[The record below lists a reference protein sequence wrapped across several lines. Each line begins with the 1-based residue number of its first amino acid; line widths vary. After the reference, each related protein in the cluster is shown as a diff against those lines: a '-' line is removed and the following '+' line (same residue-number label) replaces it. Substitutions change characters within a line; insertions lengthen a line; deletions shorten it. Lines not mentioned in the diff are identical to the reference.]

1 MAVSTRAIPRK
12 RRTRIAAGAALAVA
26 LVAALAAALLVV
38 HGAAAATTP
47 ANFTF
52 AAFGDANL
60 SGSQLPPAPF
70 TKAMDAI
77 KASGAAIAVCPGD
90 FVNDLPDAANSS
102 FSLYK
107 GQESAHLG
115 TIPVYRAAGDNDH
128 LNDSA
133 RLSAWNAAFPNLPT
147 SADAQR
153 RWGSVDYNG
162 VHFILLSTEVGG
174 RNGYIGFAGEGS
186 ASNSTEGNWLVSD
199 LKTAAATNPS
209 TIVVLMHAPLMYG
222 KSTGPYTTSKAAEA
236 TALKALFGKYGVD
249 MVIAGH
255 THTARRDMLAVTKNG
270 TTYQIPFLQAPA
282 VSSQSHVSFGSATD
296 GGIVPQLTSSDWG
309 WQTVNGSYKGY
320 YKIAFSAATRTLG
333 LHLMR
338 VNQSDGSQV
347 EVVNGVSYGGHG
359 LTTAFGGTFNDVP
372 ATLSGS
378 TPTPTPT
385 ATATPTPKPTATAT
399 VKPTPTPTPST
410 VPPVNGS
417 VLSAGR
423 AVTASSTQA
432 GNLAAYGNDGSATT
446 RWAAGANTFPQTW
459 TVDLGSAASV
469 TQVKVLWYGGATR
482 SYKYQLQTSTDGV
495 TFTTAL
501 DRSANTVT
509 GTTTDAVSVA
519 ARYVRVRVTGVS
531 LCGAWASLYEVTVTG
546 SR

>member
-1 MAVSTRAIPRK
+1 VIGVVKRTR
-12 RRTRIAAGAALAVA
+12 RRTRIAAGAAVVLA
-26 LVAALAAALLVV
+26 LVACLAAALTVA

-47 ANFTF
+47 ASFTF

-77 KASGAAIAVCPGD
+77 KASGAAIAVSPGD
-90 FVNDLPDAANSS
+90 VINDLPDAANSS

-115 TIPVYRAAGDNDH
+115 AIPVYRAAGDNDH

-133 RLSAWNAAFPNLPT
+133 RLSAWNAAFTNLPT
-147 SADAQR
+147 SADVQR

-162 VHFILLSTEVGG
+162 VHFILLSTEVAG
-174 RNGYIGFAGEGS
+174 RNGYIGYAGEGS
-186 ASNSTEGNWLVSD
+186 TANTTEATWLVND
-199 LKTAAATNPS
+199 LKSAAAVNPS
-209 TIVVLMHAPLMYG
+209 TIVVLMHAPLLYG

-236 TALKALFGKYGVD
+236 AALKTLFGKYGVD

-255 THTARRDMLAVTKNG
+255 THTARRDMLAVSKNG
-270 TTYQIPFLQAPA
+270 TTYQIPLLQVPA
-282 VSSQSHVSFGSATD
+282 VSSQSHVTFGSATD
-296 GGIVPQLTSSDWG
+296 GGIVPQLTASDWG

-320 YKIAFSAATRTLG
+320 YKIAFSASARTLA

-347 EVVNGVSYGGHG
+347 EVANGVSYGGHG
-359 LTTAFGGTFNDVP
+359 LTTAFGGTFTDVP
-372 ATLSGS
+372 ATLSGV

-385 ATATPTPKPTATAT
+385 ATATVT
-399 VKPTPTPTPST
+399 PTPTPTATITPT
-410 VPPVNGS
+410 PTATTTPIPPVNGA
-417 VLSAGR
+417 VLSLGR
-423 AVTASSTQA
+423 PVSASSTQT
-432 GNLAAYGNDGSATT
+432 GNAASYGDDGSATT

-459 TVDLGSAASV
+459 TVDLGSAAAVS
-469 TQVKVLWYGGATR
+469 QVKVLWYGGATR
-482 SYKYQLQTSTDGV
+482 SYKYQLLTSTDGT

-501 DRSANTVT
+501 DRSANAVT
-509 GTTTDAVSVA
+509 GTTTDAVHVT
-519 ARYVRVRVTGVS
+519 ARYVRVKVTGVS
-531 LCGAWASLYEVTVTG
+531 LAGAWASLYEVTVTG